1 VRLGITGTPSF
12 FINGHFLSG
21 ALDYA
26 ALRQIVEQQLTTQ
39 AQVASNRGG
48 SK

>member
-1 VRLGITGTPSF
+1 LGISGTPSF

-26 ALRQIVEQQLTTQ
+26 SLRQVVEQQLA
-39 AQVASNRGG
+39 AQGQVTASAG